1 MSARIVLK
9 QTVDCVNTAILAIL
23 ALKMQ
28 PATVKPA
35 TPVADV
41 LLFAKPAVRAVK
53 VVQKSAPNAQVT
65 AQPAT
70 AITVALTVAN
80 ALTVHQMVSAS
91 AKAVCFAPTAL

>member
-9 QTVDCVNTAILAIL
+9 QTVDCVNTAVLAIL

-35 TPVADV
+35 MLVADV

-53 VVQKSAPNAQVT
+53 VALKSAPNVMVT
-65 AQPAT
+65 VQPAT

-80 ALTVHQMVSAS
+80 ALIVHQMVSAS
-91 AKAVCFAPTAL
+91 AKAVCYALTAL